1 MTDRWLRPEL
11 RDLPT
16 YGSAVVC
23 PPAHMGAWYKLSSNE
38 NPYAPSEAVIEAIGR
53 AARSANR
60 YPDPFGDDLAAVLAE
75 HHHLPPDRV
84 AVAGGSLVL
93 LQQVVQAVA
102 SPGDEVAFG
111 WRSYEAYPIVV
122 QSARCTR
129 LRVPLRNHCLD
140 LEAISARVTARTRL
154 AIVCS
159 PNNPTGTDVSASEL
173 EGFAETL
180 PPGCLLVLDEAY
192 REFSAGPAT
201 PDGLGLQERLDH
213 VLVLRTFSKAH
224 NLAGARI
231 GWCAGD
237 PEILRAMRRVALP
250 FTVSRLASAAA
261 AQAIADYSAA
271 NRLEEIISERER
283 LAENLR
289 GAGFEVPASQTNFLW
304 LVLGDR
310 SDSFAA
316 RCAESAVSVRC
327 FSGEGVRVT
336 VGTAEANDRVAQVAN
351 SFARQA

>member
-1 MTDRWLRPEL
+1 MADRWLRPEL

-23 PPAHMGAWYKLSSNE
+23 PPGHVGAWHKLSSNE

-60 YPDPFGDDLAAVLAE
+60 YPDPFGDDLAAILAE
-75 HHHLPPDRV
+75 HHRLPPDRV

-102 SPGDEVAFG
+102 SPGDEVVFG

-122 QSARCTR
+122 QSARCTG
-129 LRVPLRNHCLD
+129 LRVPLREHRLD
-140 LEAISARVTARTRL
+140 LNSISARVTARTRL
-154 AIVCS
+154 VIVCS
-159 PNNPTGTDVSASEL
+159 PNNPTGTDVLASEL
-173 EGFAETL
+173 ESFAETL

-192 REFSAGPAT
+192 REFSTGPTT
-201 PDGLGLQERLDH
+201 PDGLGLQERHDH

-261 AQAIADYSAA
+261 AQAIAGHSAA
-271 NRLEEIISERER
+271 NRLKEIVSERDR
-283 LAENLR
+283 LAERLR
-289 GAGFEVPASQTNFLW
+289 TAGFKVPASQTNFLW
-304 LVLGDR
+304 LVLGDS

-316 RCAESAVSVRC
+316 RCAESGVSVRC

-336 VGTAEANDRVAQVAN
+336 VGRAEANNRVAQVAS
-351 SFARQA
+351 SFAGVG